1 MGELSLGIAFVAGLF
16 SFVSPCVLPMVPVY
30 IAILTGSEIFD
41 KDKRRNSHIFFHAL
55 SFVIGFIIV
64 FTIVGAGFGLFGLA
78 LNAYTGVI
86 RYISGGLLVFFGVF
100 LLVGTW
106 VPILNFETRLKPNT
120 GKVTGYAR
128 SLLIGGIFTF
138 AWTPCVGPILA
149 SILTMAVE
157 SKTAA
162 SGATLLAVYGLGL
175 GLPFLILGAAFET
188 INPWLRKV
196 SQYSGIIHSV
206 AGVLLVAVGILVLL
220 NKLSWLQ

>member
-30 IAILTGSEIFD
+30 IAILTGSEVFD
-41 KDKRRNSHIFFHAL
+41 KDRRRKSHIFLHAL

-78 LNAYTGVI
+78 LNAHTAVI

-100 LLVGTW
+100 LLVSNW
-106 VPILNFETRLKPNT
+106 VPILNFEKRLNPNT
-120 GKVTGYAR
+120 GSVTGYAR
-128 SLLIGGIFTF
+128 SLLVGGIFTF

-162 SGATLLAVYGLGL
+162 SGASLLSVYGLGL

-188 INPWLRKV
+188 ISPWLRRI
-196 SQYSGIIHSV
+196 SQYSGIIHII

-220 NKLSWLQ
+220 NRLAWLQ